1 MANVL
6 QIPVPSRNAALV
18 WPARSDPS
26 VNTILLINQDLN
38 NVIYIGQQQSITA
51 GGQNT
56 IPVPPNGSISV
67 DPASPWYVIG
77 AVAGISPLVM
87 VPNGQAN
94 FLGLTQGLGK
104 LAIPAIQSPNFIH
117 SVSGWNIAKDGS
129 AEFNNL
135 VIRGSFMGND
145 FILNSSGLF
154 IYSGTPA
161 LGNLIMSVVS
171 VSGTDPEGNT
181 TQQILTIYGANGA
194 FMNFNVASGTPQQNF
209 VTGAVS
215 EQEPATTFSQIN
227 SQGAANES
235 MSLFFVG
242 PASTWDN
249 TRAVIIHNSAAAD
262 GSVNPSAELVLM
274 QGNVVTATIASWDA
288 AGLHTNLPVI
298 YQQFGGTPP
307 AVSGAAVTFSVN
319 GNMQYVDGYDLTT
332 YAMSRRSLV
341 LGADTGQISSTNFSA
356 NIFSSPIAAPPGSS
370 RKYRIRGVL
379 MCVPAVSAGKIGA
392 QWAAGAGIIGNV
404 NFVYTTGSVSSNSGG
419 LNNGGSSGGA
429 SPTMTA
435 GQEMDITFQGT
446 IEVPAGGSD
455 TLKINVA
462 TSLAAD
468 TFLVRHYSA
477 VDIEPV

>member
-1 MANVL
+1 
-6 QIPVPSRNAALV
+6 
-18 WPARSDPS
+18 
-26 VNTILLINQDLN
+26 
-38 NVIYIGQQQSITA
+38 
-51 GGQNT
+51 
-56 IPVPPNGSISV
+56 
-67 DPASPWYVIG
+67 
-77 AVAGISPLVM
+77 
-87 VPNGQAN
+87 
-94 FLGLTQGLGK
+94 
-104 LAIPAIQSPNFIH
+104 
-117 SVSGWNIAKDGS
+117 
-129 AEFNNL
+129 
-135 VIRGSFMGND
+135 
-145 FILNSSGLF
+145 
-154 IYSGTPA
+154 
-161 LGNLIMSVVS
+161 
-171 VSGTDPEGNT
+171 
-181 TQQILTIYGANGA
+181 
-194 FMNFNVASGTPQQNF
+194 
-209 VTGAVS
+209 
-215 EQEPATTFSQIN
+215 
-227 SQGAANES
+227 
-235 MSLFFVG
+235 
-242 PASTWDN
+242 
-249 TRAVIIHNSAAAD
+249 
-262 GSVNPSAELVLM
+262 
-274 QGNVVTATIASWDA
+274 
-288 AGLHTNLPVI
+288 
-298 YQQFGGTPP
+298 
-307 AVSGAAVTFSVN
+307 
-319 GNMQYVDGYDLTT
+319 MQYVDGYDLTT